1 MGKGSKIALVLL
13 RVWQIICAVIV
24 LGILANFLR
33 LVNEAPG
40 AWRDGRIIYGIVTA
54 SISIVYSIVF
64 IAPFIYAFLG
74 FPMDF
79 VLFVMW
85 LVLFCLLATVSE
97 KPGGTWAV

>member
-13 RVWQIICAVIV
+13 RVWQIIAVIV